1 MFNLPEFH
9 ALQCQRCKDLLVE
22 AERMRLALEAE
33 QAQPHS
39 NRISSAA
46 HNLLVRLS
54 DMLHHT

>member
-22 AERMRLALEAE
+22 AGRVRLALEAE
-33 QAQPHS
+33 QAQLHY
-39 NRISSAA
+39 NLISSAA

-54 DMLHHT
+54 DMIHHT